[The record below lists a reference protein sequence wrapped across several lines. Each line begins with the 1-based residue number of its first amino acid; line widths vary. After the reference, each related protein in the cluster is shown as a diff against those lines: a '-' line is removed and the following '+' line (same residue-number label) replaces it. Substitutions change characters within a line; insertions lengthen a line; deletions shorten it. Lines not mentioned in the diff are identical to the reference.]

1 MKCEAFWRSMLNTN
15 KRIRDPGQDLKVMCI
30 LGKGQVVT
38 MDKKNFAVCIT
49 RTCGSGG
56 TVIGKMLAEQLNI
69 NLYDRK
75 LLRLA
80 SDDSGINEKIFAKAD
95 QDVKNTLLYNV
106 SKSVYSGEEIP
117 PESGNLLSDRR
128 LFDFQAK
135 VLKGLLKKESF
146 VVLGRAADYVLKD
159 KPGAVSVF
167 LTASPEA
174 CFKREQ
180 EIMQTDEL
188 GVNRHIKSIN
198 RYRSDYYKYHTG
210 KKWKNPEN
218 YDLCLRTDVLGYQKC
233 VDLIIEYLEKRLDIQ
248 LTI

>member
-1 MKCEAFWRSMLNTN
+1 
-15 KRIRDPGQDLKVMCI
+15 
-30 LGKGQVVT
+30 
-38 MDKKNFAVCIT
+38 MDKDFFAVCIT

-56 TVIGKMLAEQLNI
+56 TVIGKMLAEQLDI
-69 NLYDRK
+69 DLHDRK

-80 SDDSGINEKIFAKAD
+80 SDDSGINEKLFAKAD
-95 QDVKNTLLYNV
+95 QDVKKTILYKV
-106 SKSVYSGEEIP
+106 SKSVYNGEDIP

-128 LFDFQAK
+128 LFEFQAK

-146 VVLGRAADYVLKD
+146 VVLGRAADFVLKD
-159 KPGAVSVF
+159 RPNAVSIF

-218 YDLCLRTDVLGYQKC
+218 YDLCLRTDVLGYQGC
-233 VDLIIEYLEKRLDIQ
+233 VDVIIHYLEQRMGFKLK
-248 LTI
+248 

>member
-1 MKCEAFWRSMLNTN
+1 MKNEY
-15 KRIRDPGQDLKVMCI
+15 
-30 LGKGQVVT
+30 
-38 MDKKNFAVCIT
+38 FAICIT

-69 NLYDRK
+69 DLYDRK

-80 SDDSGINEKIFAKAD
+80 SDDSGINEKLFAKAD
-95 QDVKNTLLYNV
+95 QDMKKTVLYKV
-106 SKSVYSGEEIP
+106 TKSVYSGEEIL
-117 PESGNLLSDRR
+117 PETGNLLSDRR

-146 VVLGRAADYVLKD
+146 VVLGRAADFVLKD
-159 KPGAVSVF
+159 KPEAVSIF

-210 KKWKNPEN
+210 NKWKNPEN
-218 YDLCLRTDVLGYQKC
+218 YDLCLRTDVLGYQGC
-233 VDLIIEYLEKRLDIQ
+233 VDVIVNYLETRLQRKIK
-248 LTI
+248 

>member
-1 MKCEAFWRSMLNTN
+1 M
-15 KRIRDPGQDLKVMCI
+15 I
-30 LGKGQVVT
+30 
-38 MDKKNFAVCIT
+38 MDKDFFAVCIT

-56 TVIGKMLAEQLNI
+56 TVIGKMLAEQLDI
-69 NLYDRK
+69 DLYDRK

-80 SDDSGINEKIFAKAD
+80 SDDSGINEKLFAKAD
-95 QDVKNTLLYNV
+95 QDVKKTILYKV
-106 SKSVYSGEEIP
+106 SKSVYNGEDIP
-117 PESGNLLSDRR
+117 PESGNLLSDWR
-128 LFDFQAK
+128 LFEFQAK

-146 VVLGRAADYVLKD
+146 VVLGRAADFVLKD
-159 KPGAVSVF
+159 RPNAVSIF

-218 YDLCLRTDVLGYQKC
+218 YDLCLRTDVLGYQGC
-233 VDLIIEYLEKRLDIQ
+233 VDVIIHYLEQRMGFKLK
-248 LTI
+248 